1 MNAHLQSLK
10 VTDLKA
16 IFAKAAVRAPARK
29 NEMIAKI
36 QADPDVYK
44 IYASLYPSEQ
54 PPLAPAKP
62 LQDEAEKR
70 RLRAE
75 RFGIPLVPTAL
86 DDPSKLATRA
96 TRFGTSQKRPADSV
110 DAEEEEKHRK
120 RAERFATKPSI
131 VNLHFLLSQARVSAR
146 PSVLWC
152 YKKELGFTTHRKKRE
167 AKIKRDVKRG
177 IREPNEQNPFEIFV
191 TVTDI
196 RYTYY
201 KESQKILGNTYGML
215 VLQDFEAITPNLL
228 ARTIETVEG
237 GGLVVLMLKTM
248 TSLRQL
254 YTMTMVPTFI
264 LLLSVFMLIHRQ
276 DVHARYRTS
285 SHDAVVARFN
295 ERFILSL
302 GSCDDCL
309 VLDDELNVLP
319 LSRGKDIAPVEDVPG
334 KSKEVETELKELK
347 ATLEDTKPAGDLVKL
362 AKTIDQARAVLTFI
376 DAIAEKTLSST
387 VTLTAARGRGK
398 SAALGLAIAAALAHG
413 YSNIFVTSP
422 SPENLKTLFEF
433 IFKGMDALGYEEHLD
448 YDIAQS
454 TNPDF
459 NKAIVRVNVFK
470 DHRQTIQYIQ
480 PEDAHVLGQA
490 ELVIIDEAAAI
501 PLPFVKNLIGPYLVF
516 LASTINGYEGTGRSL
531 SLKLI
536 QQLREST
543 RPSLTKDLQ
552 SARQDDDATASSSK
566 RPGHKPAPK
575 TRSLREIKL
584 ETPIRYST
592 GDKVEKWLNSL
603 LCLDAT
609 IVPKAPTQGCPH
621 PGTCELFYVSRDTL
635 FSYHPAS
642 EVFLQRMMALY
653 VASHYKNQPN
663 DLQLLSDAP
672 AHHLFVLLPPLKDDE
687 THLPEPLVVLQIAL
701 EGNIGKEAIMEGLG
715 RGLRAGGDMIP
726 WLVSQQFQEGR
737 FGMLSGARVVRIAC
751 HPDYANMGYGSRA
764 LQILNS
770 YYSGELFSLDE
781 ALVDDEV
788 HPDAS
793 QVDSD
798 TNLLTDSPSVRA
810 PSAMPPLLQRL
821 SERKPEGL
829 DYLGVSY
836 GLTPQLLRFWKR
848 AGYVPLYIR
857 QTTSELTGEHTCVM
871 VRGLNCSSESELEWL
886 GDFAQDFRRRFLS
899 LLSYKFRDFGSVTAL
914 SVLEAVTAGLKKHD
928 AEKVQDLDASELN
941 LLLTPF
947 DLKRLESYANNMLD
961 YHVIIDLLPTL
972 ASLYFQKRLGTDVR
986 LSAVQSSILLALGLQ
1001 RKDIEEVESELQIA
1015 VSQGLA
1021 LLVKV
1026 VRKISKCLV
1035 DVQKAAIIGELPD
1048 TNINASTT
1056 PKPVEPKSLRLSLE
1070 DELDA
1075 AGDEVTA
1082 ALSEKQREMINAL
1095 DLKKFAIPDAGIDW
1109 EDAEEQVSH
1118 LGKAGRNTATIVS
1131 VKANPSAVH
1140 SGQKRKAEMDEK
1152 KPTRRGGKKIK
1163 R

>member
-1 MNAHLQSLK
+1 MRKQLDPRIPILINNNVKKNHRSFIVL
-10 VTDLKA
+10 VGDKA
-16 IFAKAAVRAPARK
+16 RDQV
-29 NEMIAKI
+29 
-36 QADPDVYK
+36 
-44 IYASLYPSEQ
+44 
-54 PPLAPAKP
+54 
-62 LQDEAEKR
+62 
-70 RLRAE
+70 
-75 RFGIPLVPTAL
+75 
-86 DDPSKLATRA
+86 
-96 TRFGTSQKRPADSV
+96 
-110 DAEEEEKHRK
+110 
-120 RAERFATKPSI
+120 

-254 YTMTMVPTFI
+254 YTMTM
-264 LLLSVFMLIHRQ
+264 

-319 LSRGKDIAPVEDVPG
+319 LSRGKDIVPIDDSIG
-334 KSKEVETELKELK
+334 KNKEVESEIKELK
-347 ATLEDTKPAGDLVKL
+347 ASLESTKPAGDLVKL
-362 AKTIDQARAVLTFI
+362 AKTIDQAQAILTFI
-376 DAIAEKTLSST
+376 DAIADKSLSST

-398 SAALGLAIAAALAHG
+398 SAALGLAIAAALALG

-490 ELVIIDEAAAI
+490 ELVVIDEAAAI
-501 PLPFVKNLIGPYLVF
+501 PLPLVKSLIGPYLVF

-536 QQLREST
+536 QQLRESN
-543 RPSLTKDLQ
+543 RPSLTKDIFQ
-552 SARQDDDATASSSK
+552 GEASHGDDNHTSSSSK
-566 RPGHKPAPK
+566 KPINKQTFK

-584 ETPIRYST
+584 ETPIRYSA
-592 GDKVEKWLNSL
+592 GDKIEKWLNSI

-609 IVPKAPTQGCPH
+609 IVPKASTQGCAH
-621 PGTCELFYVSRDTL
+621 PASCELFYVSRDTL

-687 THLPEPLVVLQIAL
+687 THLPEPLVVLQVAL
-701 EGNIGKEAIMEGLG
+701 EGNIGKDAIMEGLG

-764 LQILNS
+764 LQLLNG
-770 YYSGELFSLDE
+770 YYSGELLSLNE
-781 ALVDDEV
+781 AIVNEETY
-788 HPDAS
+788 PEAS
-793 QVDSD
+793 QVDPD
-798 TNLLTDSPSVRA
+798 VDLLTDNPTVRA

-821 SERKPEGL
+821 SERKPETL

-836 GLTPQLLRFWKR
+836 GITPPLLRFWKR

-871 VRGLNCSSESELEWL
+871 VRGLNSALENDLDWL
-886 GDFAQDFRRRFLS
+886 AEFVQDFRKRFLS
-899 LLSYKFRDFGSVTAL
+899 LLSFKFRDFGSVTAL
-914 SVLEAVTAGLKKHD
+914 SILEAANAGLRSKTTKEVESKLHTRT
-928 AEKVQDLDASELN
+928 ELTPTE
-941 LLLTPF
+941 LGILLTPF
-947 DLKRLESYANNMLD
+947 DCKRLESYANNMLD
-961 YHVIIDLLPTL
+961 YHVILDLLPTI
-972 ASLYFQKRLGTDVR
+972 ASLYFQQRLGESVR
-986 LSAVQSSILLALGLQ
+986 LSAVQCSILLALGLQ
-1001 RKDIEEVESELQIA
+1001 HKTIEDVESELQVA
-1015 VSQGLA
+1015 VPQGLA
-1021 LLVKV
+1021 LLVKI
-1026 VRKISKCLV
+1026 VRKISKHLV
-1035 DVQKAAIIGELPD
+1035 DIQKAEIIRDLPVANSSAQV
-1048 TNINASTT
+1048 TL
-1056 PKPVEPKSLRLSLE
+1056 KPTLPSVGLE
-1070 DELDA
+1070 EELDA
-1075 AGDEVTA
+1075 AGNEVT
-1082 ALSEKQREMINAL
+1082 SELQERQREMIEAL
-1095 DLKKFAIPDAGIDW
+1095 DLKKFAIPNAGIDW
-1109 EDAEEQVSH
+1109 GDAEKQVSH
-1118 LGKAGRNTATIVS
+1118 IGRTGLGAATIVS
-1131 VKANPSAVH
+1131 VRSSEV
-1140 SGQKRKAEMDEK
+1140 STGQKRRAENDDK
-1152 KPTRRGGKKIK
+1152 KPTRRGGKKAK